1 MKRPTD
7 KPSLDVRRLH
17 TAPVTPHDPT
27 HEPAHDYGPA
37 LQSAVNW
44 LGARYLLAEPVRKL
58 PDDRKPYYVETRRWH
73 PATRH

>member
-7 KPSLDVRRLH
+7 KPELDVQRLH
-17 TAPVTPHDPT
+17 TVAAEQADRS
-27 HEPAHDYGPA
+27 HDYGPA
-37 LQSAVNW
+37 LQHAVNW

-58 PDDRKPYYVETRRWH
+58 PDERKPYYVETRRWH

>member
-1 MKRPTD
+1 MKRPTVT
-7 KPSLDVRRLH
+7 PELDVQRLH
-17 TAPVTPHDPT
+17 TAATPQL
-27 HEPAHDYGPA
+27 EQSHDYGPA
-37 LQSAVNW
+37 LQNAVNW